1 MASRDRSS
9 KKRWVVFAGLALVGL
24 VIVVGVARRGP
35 SGENDEH
42 AGAARGP
49 AGASGPT
56 RVDFPANA
64 GGAAGPADARPVAA
78 EPPPSPEKQIET
90 LMGVWRGGI
99 LSRDADA
106 VVAADGAFRHEPQKY
121 LPVLMTSA
129 QTDAN
134 DRVRAFSTRVLG
146 KLKDPACAPVF
157 QKLLADPSEY
167 VRMNAAWGLGELA
180 NTPEG
185 RAAAKRALRA
195 LQRLAKTETVKDTRD
210 AASLAARSLM

>member
-9 KKRWVVFAGLALVGL
+9 KKRWVVFAGLALVGVAIVL
-24 VIVVGVARRGP
+24 VVARRGP
-35 SGENDEH
+35 PGDDGEH
-42 AGAARGP
+42 AGASRGQ

-64 GGAAGPADARPVAA
+64 GGAAAAADARPVAA
-78 EPPPSPEKQIET
+78 EPPPEKQIET
-90 LMGVWRGGI
+90 LMGIWRDGI
-99 LSRDADA
+99 LARDPDA
-106 VVAADGAFRHEPQKY
+106 VVAADGAFRHEPQKF
-121 LPVLMTSA
+121 LPALMTSA
-129 QTDAN
+129 QTDSN

-195 LQRLAKTETVKDTRD
+195 LQRLAKTETAKDTRA
-210 AASLAARSLM
+210 AASLAAGRLM